1 MTPLIT
7 LSIACT
13 AFVVGFA
20 LGLMGF
26 AMFAGLRREAADHDA
41 GAAEGDQISF
51 SQRVSLS
58 LIHI

>member
-13 AFVVGFA
+13 TFVVGFA

-41 GAAEGDQISF
+41 GAAEGDQISKF
-51 SQRVSLS
+51 DQASPS
-58 LIHI
+58 